1 MEYPT
6 RPAVH
11 AVTADFDSRWER
23 ALSDAVAELTE
34 FTETP
39 QFQRMLAEMDALSF
53 EERDLFVRQHL
64 LAPQE
69 LERRGL
75 TPPEGIVIQ
84 RSSFGDG
91 RPTVFA
97 VVKYLPNDYRKVTI
111 TYDYRADASWVT
123 RPDLLVS
130 EAAG

>member
-11 AVTADFDSRWER
+11 SVTADFGSRWER
-23 ALSDAVAELTE
+23 MLFEAIAELRE

-39 QFQRMLAEMDALSF
+39 QFQRVLAEMDALSF
-53 EERDLFVRQHL
+53 EERDLFVRRHL
-64 LAPQE
+64 LVPGE
-69 LERRGL
+69 LERLGI
-75 TPPEGIVIQ
+75 TPPEGILIQ

-111 TYDYRADASWVT
+111 TYDHREDVSWVT

-130 EAAG
+130 EAV